1 MNGGRF
7 AKCTYVG
14 QYGKMSSTLS
24 AFHEF
29 MHAKGFV
36 GTGLVYE
43 FYINDP
49 SVTPPDKWET
59 LVLIPVQ
66 RIS

>member
-1 MNGGRF
+1 
-7 AKCTYVG
+7 
-14 QYGKMSSTLS
+14 MSSTLS